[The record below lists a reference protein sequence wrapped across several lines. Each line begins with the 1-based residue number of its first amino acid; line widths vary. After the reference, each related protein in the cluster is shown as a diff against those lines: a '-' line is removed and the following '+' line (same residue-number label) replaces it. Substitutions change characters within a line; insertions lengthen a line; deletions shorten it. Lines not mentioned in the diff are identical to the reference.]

1 MSFSH
6 NEDEENIEKYTQK
19 HKNTSAENIIF
30 SFLIFIA
37 VSFEIFIF
45 NLATNNIQR
54 GKYSGLFEWWWK
66 LPFFVKLVF
75 LVINILTIIG
85 LGFSANIIK

>member
-1 MSFSH
+1 MSFYH
-6 NEDEENIEKYTQK
+6 NDDEENIEKYKQK
-19 HKNTSAENIIF
+19 HQNTTAENIIF

-66 LPFFVKLVF
+66 LSFFVKLVF